1 MAAPNPLDPGSYAHR
16 FVRVASGR
24 RYHLVDQ
31 PPAHWRGPVEQAPTV
46 LLAHGFPDLWYGWR
60 YQIAAFAARGWRVLC
75 PTQLGYGDSDKPVD
89 LEAYGHKS
97 VAYDMNSLL
106 DECRAKRVVV
116 VGHDW
121 GGMVAWRLV
130 DYFPHRVISVASV
143 CTPYMPPAQPST
155 PYTPAEEWVRTKL
168 PNFGYQ
174 LFFQKETSAAKIER
188 VLPQFFAGN
197 FSQATRADASRKAR
211 EAVQEGVMERIV
223 DAMIESQRQGKQ
235 LKTPPSEPEFDYYL
249 STFRRTGLHSALNW
263 YRTRLINHCD
273 EQASQIPPFPEH
285 IPALVL
291 PAENDLALPPSMAES
306 PAVRKCF
313 PGGNLEVRVVRG
325 ADHWLLQDPRY
336 RAQVTRLL
344 ADFVEES
351 FAKEEAGPL
360 AKL

>member
-1 MAAPNPLDPGSYAHR
+1 MAAPTPRDPSSYHHR

-143 CTPYMPPAQPST
+143 CTPYMPPAQPSS

-197 FSQATRADASRKAR
+197 FSQATRADASRKAQD
-211 EAVQEGVMERIV
+211 AVQEGVMERIV
-223 DAMIESQRQGKQ
+223 DEMIESQRQGKQ

-285 IPALVL
+285 VPALVL

-336 RAQVTRLL
+336 RAHVTGLL